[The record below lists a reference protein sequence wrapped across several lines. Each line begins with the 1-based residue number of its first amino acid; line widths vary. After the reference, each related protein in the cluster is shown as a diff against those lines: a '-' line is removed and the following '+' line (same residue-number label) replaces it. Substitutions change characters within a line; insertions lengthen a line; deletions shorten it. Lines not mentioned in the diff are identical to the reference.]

1 MSVGPIRTLALALG
15 GSIVLATGCTDEPAV
30 APSAPPTQATGA
42 VTQAEAD
49 GTVAGL
55 CELVEL
61 GGDDRD
67 AANAVFY
74 DQSHAGLHRIAADAE
89 RADRA
94 AAALLLERKQLVE
107 QDLLDAP
114 IPSTFRH
121 DLMELLR
128 ATSAAIEAADL
139 DPSGCPPG

>member
-1 MSVGPIRTLALALG
+1 M
-15 GSIVLATGCTDEPAV
+15 
-30 APSAPPTQATGA
+30 
-42 VTQAEAD
+42 
-49 GTVAGL
+49 
-55 CELVEL
+55 
-61 GGDDRD
+61 
-67 AANAVFY
+67 FY
-74 DQSHAGLHRIAADAE
+74 DQSHAGLHRITADAE

-121 DLMELLR
+121 DLRELLR